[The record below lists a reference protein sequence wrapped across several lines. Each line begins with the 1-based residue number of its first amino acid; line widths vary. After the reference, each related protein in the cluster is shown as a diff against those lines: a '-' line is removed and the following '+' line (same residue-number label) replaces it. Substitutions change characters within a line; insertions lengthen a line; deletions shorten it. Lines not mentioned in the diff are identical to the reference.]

1 MQPVIV
7 AGPDTETG
15 PATGSVRRPGR
26 PRSEQVEQAII
37 EATLDLFAEKG
48 FEGVCVE
55 LVAARAGVGKAT
67 IYRRWPNKEELLLAA
82 LGSLKSPLPEPEG
95 VSVRDDLLAMVEV
108 MCADKADPRKA
119 RRYALLLGEG
129 EKYPRLMARYR
140 ETVVE
145 PRRDVIRSVIRHGI
159 ETGELRADTDLE
171 VAVLALSGAVMA
183 REKSA
188 DGTFNGDFAARVVD
202 GLLLGLSPRTPRLAA
217 GAWISRRTPAVVSD
231 SRRRADRAP
240 ARVRAGPRRT
250 GASRRR
256 VMDKLGVSRRQEL
269 GPLLQ

>member
-1 MQPVIV
+1 MQPVILDQGPGTDAE
-7 AGPDTETG
+7 AGPAPET
-15 PATGSVRRPGR
+15 SRRPGR
-26 PRSEQVEQAII
+26 PRSEQAEQAII

-82 LGSLKSPLPEPEG
+82 FASLKSPFPEPKG

-129 EKYPRLMARYR
+129 EKYPRLVARYK

-145 PRRDVIRSVIRHGI
+145 PRRDVMRAVIRRGV
-159 ETGELRADTDLE
+159 ETGELRPDTDVEIAMLQ
-171 VAVLALSGAVMA
+171 LTGAIMA
-183 REKSA
+183 QEKSQA
-188 DGTFNGDFAARVVD
+188 GTLDRDFAARLVD
-202 GLLLGLSPRTPRLAA
+202 GLLLGLS
-217 GAWISRRTPAVVSD
+217 SRA
-231 SRRRADRAP
+231 
-240 ARVRAGPRRT
+240 
-250 GASRRR
+250 
-256 VMDKLGVSRRQEL
+256 
-269 GPLLQ
+269 